1 MVLALLMAVEDGPYV
16 QPSRSMAT
24 TTPLTSLNAN
34 RATQALTIGKDS
46 LDRITKMLPLLAKID
61 GQE

>member
-1 MVLALLMAVEDGPYV
+1 
-16 QPSRSMAT
+16 MAT